1 MCMIGFIVM
10 GAVSYDTNN
19 PNAAIEEELKKLN
32 SNIERLISVSEMRL
46 SYLSE
51 ISDNQAKVLNK
62 IFLSLQPNAYDMNGE
77 LIEDNK

>member
-1 MCMIGFIVM
+1 M

-46 SYLSE
+46 SYLTE
-51 ISDNQAKVLNK
+51 ISDVQVKILNNV
-62 IFLSLQPNAYDMNGE
+62 FLSLQPNAYDINGE
-77 LIEDNK
+77 LILNEN